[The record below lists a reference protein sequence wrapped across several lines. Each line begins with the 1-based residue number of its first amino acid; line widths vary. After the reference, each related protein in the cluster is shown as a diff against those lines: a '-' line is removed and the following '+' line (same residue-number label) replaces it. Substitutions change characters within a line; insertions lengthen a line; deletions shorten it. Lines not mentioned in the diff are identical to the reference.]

1 MPTIPLSA
9 GIKMTEGSE
18 KQVAVIPKQKR
29 PVRKYLCSILIS
41 VAVAV
46 IAILAICAGVFLGA
60 IACVWTITDKIIRI
74 LDAEKK

>member
-1 MPTIPLSA
+1 MPTMPSSA

-29 PVRKYLCSILIS
+29 PVRKYLYSILIS

-74 LDAEKK
+74 LDAEK